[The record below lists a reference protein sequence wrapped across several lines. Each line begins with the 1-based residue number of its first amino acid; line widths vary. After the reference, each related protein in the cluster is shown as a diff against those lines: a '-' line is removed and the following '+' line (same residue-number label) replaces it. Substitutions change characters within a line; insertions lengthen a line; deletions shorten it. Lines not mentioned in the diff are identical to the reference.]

1 MSDGRFCIRHIAATL
16 TFCGDV
22 DEASQAAA
30 GQAERFKA
38 GPPKIVLQTVVSGEF
53 SP

>member
-1 MSDGRFCIRHIAATL
+1 MFEGRFCIRQIAATL

-22 DEASQAAA
+22 DDEASQAAA

-38 GPPKIVLQTVVSGEF
+38 GPPKIVL
-53 SP
+53 